1 MTDRAGAPKFLFN
14 PDDYDEAVE
23 PDDEVLA
30 EMKRLFVLEEDGEDD
45 HLEDAFYDDDV
56 LALPP
61 PSFVVDGWVPFGSFT
76 VFWGKPG
83 VYKTFL
89 LNEMQ
94 RSVRR
99 GAEWLTHPTRQGM
112 TVMYQ
117 GEGLEQLKPRIR
129 AWDERWPLRKSQT
142 MKPGAYFDRQ
152 PNIAT
157 PYGCATV
164 ARTVRAFERRH
175 RQRVRLLIF
184 DPLVEFMPA
193 NDQIEDMDPASRG
206 LRALAQYLGCAVVAG
221 HHSNAG
227 GERARGT
234 DHLYMRC
241 GAYVQMEELPDGRI
255 GVFQHKIKSSEKTG
269 MVVRPEPYA
278 ESVVLEFVSE
288 DTAQAYIA
296 DRVGERKKK
305 TADGK
310 AAAEETQERV
320 RQLLLAAI
328 AAQPG
333 IGKDDLLR
341 ACKGQGD
348 GTGQTSLDARL
359 AELVASKQVRIE
371 QGARKAQKHYLA
383 DA

>member
-1 MTDRAGAPKFLFN
+1 MTDAPKFLFR
-14 PDDYDEAVE
+14 PEDYDDAAE

-30 EMKRLFVLEEDGEDD
+30 EMKRLFVLGDDDEDE
-45 HLEDAFYDDDV
+45 HLDDAFYDDDV

-61 PSFVVDGWVPFGSFT
+61 PAFVVDGWVPFGSFT

-117 GEGLEQLKPRIR
+117 GEGLEQLKPRIL
-129 AWDERWPLRKSQT
+129 AWNERWPLRKSQT
-142 MKPGAYFDRQ
+142 MQPGAHFDRQ
-152 PNIAT
+152 PNIST
-157 PYGCATV
+157 PHGCATV
-164 ARTVRAFERRH
+164 ARTVRRFEARH

-221 HHSNAG
+221 HHSNADG
-227 GERARGT
+227 ARARGT

-296 DRVGERKKK
+296 DRVGERKRKA
-305 TADGK
+305 ADGK
-310 AAAEETQERV
+310 AAAEDTRQRV
-320 RQLLLAAI
+320 QQLLLDAI
-328 AAQPG
+328 KAKPG
-333 IGKDDLLR
+333 IGKDELSR
-341 ACKGQGD
+341 VCRGKGD
-348 GTGQTSLDARL
+348 GTGQASLNARL
-359 AELVASKQVRIE
+359 AELVASGRVRVE
-371 QGARKAQKHYLA
+371 HGARGAQRHHLA